1 MNFTIRDFRLHIS
14 FFFLAALT
22 FLLLTDRDGVALHG
36 LLAAMIHESGH
47 LLAMLLLRT
56 PPAELRLCPFGI
68 EIVKRESRANHYIE
82 DAVISLAGPCANAVA
97 CAVFLSLG
105 QGENVFFAANF
116 LLAVLN
122 LLPIEPLDGGQ
133 TLFSFLCL
141 RHPLETAGKVIE
153 VVSFVTLL
161 PLSVLG
167 FVVLVRSQHNFSLLL
182 AACYMMALL
191 MLKKGRCYQ
200 A

>member
-1 MNFTIRDFRLHIS
+1 M
-14 FFFLAALT
+14 
-22 FLLLTDRDGVALHG
+22 
-36 LLAAMIHESGH
+36 
-47 LLAMLLLRT
+47 
-56 PPAELRLCPFGI
+56 
-68 EIVKRESRANHYIE
+68 
-82 DAVISLAGPCANAVA
+82 
-97 CAVFLSLG
+97 
-105 QGENVFFAANF
+105 
-116 LLAVLN
+116 
-122 LLPIEPLDGGQ
+122 LPIEPLDGGQ

-153 VVSFVTLL
+153 VVSFFTLL

-167 FVVLVRSQHNFSLLL
+167 FVVLFRSQHNFSLLL

>member
-68 EIVKRESRANHYIE
+68 EFVKRESRANHYIE
-82 DAVISLAGPCANAVA
+82 DAVISLAGPCAHAVA
-97 CAVFLSLG
+97 GAVFLSLG

-153 VVSFVTLL
+153 VVSFFTLL

-167 FVVLVRSQHNFSLLL
+167 FVVLFRSQHNFSLLL

>member
-116 LLAVLN
+116 L
-122 LLPIEPLDGGQ
+122 
-133 TLFSFLCL
+133 
-141 RHPLETAGKVIE
+141 
-153 VVSFVTLL
+153 
-161 PLSVLG
+161 
-167 FVVLVRSQHNFSLLL
+167 
-182 AACYMMALL
+182 
-191 MLKKGRCYQ
+191 
-200 A
+200 

>member
-22 FLLLTDRDGVALHG
+22 FLLLTDRDGVALYG

-47 LLAMLLLRT
+47 LLAMLLLIT

-116 LLAVLN
+116 LLAV
-122 LLPIEPLDGGQ
+122 
-133 TLFSFLCL
+133 FAFLCL

-153 VVSFVTLL
+153 VVSFFTLL

-167 FVVLVRSQHNFSLLL
+167 FVVLFRSQHNFSLLL

>member
-1 MNFTIRDFRLHIS
+1 MSQRNCGNDLCPLIIWIPDVYKRQLY
-14 FFFLAALT
+14 
-22 FLLLTDRDGVALHG
+22 G
-36 LLAAMIHESGH
+36 LLAAMLHEGGH
-47 LLAMLLLRT
+47 LLAMFLMKT
-56 PPAELRLCPFGI
+56 PPSELRLCPFGI
-68 EIVKRESRANHYIE
+68 EIVKRESRANHYVQ
-82 DAVISLAGPCANAVA
+82 DVVVSLSGPCANAVA
-97 CAVFLSLG
+97 CIILFSTG
-105 QGENVFFAANF
+105 QGESVFFAAHF

-133 TLFSFLCL
+133 ALFAFLCL

-153 VVSFVTLL
+153 IVSFFTLL

-167 FVVLVRSQHNFSLLL
+167 FVILFRSQHNFSLLL

-191 MLKKGRCYQ
+191 MLKKGRYYQ